1 MLNEHFEKTKEKLD
15 KVGKGFCLAKWTQVT
30 LQLQTGHNHSCH
42 HPVTHKI
49 SELEV
54 AQNPSALH
62 NTNYKKNRRREMME
76 GLRPK
81 ECDYCWNIEDNS
93 NEFSDR
99 VYKSTEPWSMQ
110 YFDEVLKTKGE
121 KDINPKYVEVS
132 FSNICNFKCS
142 YCGPAFSSQWMD
154 EIQQHGSYPTSTN
167 FNNLDY
173 LKSTDQMPIPHNKK
187 NPYVD
192 AFWKWWPDLYKDLHT
207 FRITGGEPLLAK
219 DTFDVL
225 DFINSEPNPNTKL
238 NLSINTN
245 LSAPEKIFN
254 EFREKITKLM
264 DEEKV
269 NEFILFT
276 SCDAHGEHA
285 NYIRHGFNYDL
296 FIERINILLTENPK
310 LTIIIMSTYNALSVP
325 SYKGLIK
332 DVYELKK
339 KYHSAERY
347 YGSSVILDSSYL
359 RWPPHQSVKILD
371 KEWIDEVN
379 SQAQLMD
386 FYEQV
391 RVGDDGYGFTDIE
404 ITKVKRIAEWMKNHD
419 DDSTFL
425 KNRKDFFIFVRHHD
439 MRRGTNFLE
448 IFPEFDELYK
458 KCRKGKV

>member
-132 FSNICNFKCS
+132 FSNVCNFKCS

-225 DFINSEPNPNTKL
+225 DFINSEPNPNRKL

-264 DEEKV
+264 NEERV

-339 KYHSAERY
+339 KYHSAQRY

-391 RVGDDGYGFTDIE
+391 RVGEDGYGFTDIE

-448 IFPEFDELYK
+448 VFPEFDELYK

>member
-49 SELEV
+49 SELEI
-54 AQNPSALH
+54 ADNPSALH
-62 NTNYKKNRRREMME
+62 NTNYKKNRRREMLE
-76 GLRPK
+76 GIKPK

-93 NEFSDR
+93 TDFSDR
-99 VYKSTEPWSMQ
+99 VYKSSEPWSLPHLE
-110 YFDEVLKTKGE
+110 DILKTKGE
-121 KDINPKYVEVS
+121 KDFNPKYVEVS
-132 FSNICNFKCS
+132 FSNVCNFKCS

-225 DFINSEPNPNTKL
+225 DFINESKNPNKVL

-245 LSAPEKIFN
+245 LNAPEKIFN

-264 DEEKV
+264 DEERV

-276 SCDAHGEHA
+276 SCDAYGEQA

-296 FIERINILLTENPK
+296 FMERINILLTENPK

-347 YGSSVILDSSYL
+347 YGRSVILDSSYL

-371 KEWIDEVN
+371 KEWIEVVQE
-379 SQAQLMD
+379 QAQLMD

-391 RVGDDGYGFTDIE
+391 RVGEDGYGFTDIE

-419 DDSTFL
+419 DESTFL
-425 KNRKDFFIFVRHHD
+425 KNR
-439 MRRGTNFLE
+439 
-448 IFPEFDELYK
+448 
-458 KCRKGKV
+458 

>member
-99 VYKSTEPWSMQ
+99 IYKSTEPWSMQ

-225 DFINSEPNPNTKL
+225 DFINSEPNPNRKL

-245 LSAPEKIFN
+245 LNAPEKIFN
-254 EFREKITKLM
+254 EFRDKIKKLM
-264 DEEKV
+264 DEERV

-276 SCDAHGEHA
+276 SCDAYGEQA

-296 FIERINILLTENPK
+296 FMERINILLTENPK

-339 KYHSAERY
+339 KYHSAQRY

-391 RVGDDGYGFTDIE
+391 RVGEDGYGFTDIE

-448 IFPEFDELYK
+448 VFPEFDELYK
-458 KCRKGKV
+458 KCRKGKI

>member
-132 FSNICNFKCS
+132 FSNVCNFKCS

-225 DFINSEPNPNTKL
+225 DFINSEPNPNRKL

-245 LSAPEKIFN
+245 LNAPEKIFN

-264 DEEKV
+264 NEGRV

-285 NYIRHGFNYDL
+285 NYIRHGFNYEL

-391 RVGDDGYGFTDIE
+391 RVGGDGYGFTDIE

-448 IFPEFDELYK
+448 VFPEFDELYK

>member
-132 FSNICNFKCS
+132 FSNVCNFKCS

-225 DFINSEPNPNTKL
+225 DFINSEPNPNRKL

-264 DEEKV
+264 NEERV

-339 KYHSAERY
+339 KYHSAQRY

-391 RVGDDGYGFTDIE
+391 RVGEDGYGFTDIE

-448 IFPEFDELYK
+448 VFPEFDELYK
-458 KCRKGKV
+458 KCRKGKI

>member
-132 FSNICNFKCS
+132 FSNVCNFKCS

-238 NLSINTN
+238 NLSINSN

-264 DEEKV
+264 NEGRV

-285 NYIRHGFNYDL
+285 NYIRHGFNYEL

-391 RVGDDGYGFTDIE
+391 RVGGDGYGFTDIE

-448 IFPEFDELYK
+448 VFPEFDELYK

>member
-99 VYKSTEPWSMQ
+99 IYKSTEPWSMQ
-110 YFDEVLKTKGE
+110 HFDEVLKTKGE

-225 DFINSEPNPNTKL
+225 DFINSEPNPNRKL

-245 LSAPEKIFN
+245 LNAPEKIFN

-264 DEEKV
+264 DEERV

-276 SCDAHGEHA
+276 SCDAHGEQA

-296 FIERINILLTENPK
+296 FMERINILLTENPK

-339 KYHSAERY
+339 KYHSAQRY

-391 RVGDDGYGFTDIE
+391 RVGEDGYGFTDIE

-448 IFPEFDELYK
+448 VFPEFDELYK
-458 KCRKGKV
+458 KCRKGKI

>member
-1 MLNEHFEKTKEKLD
+1 
-15 KVGKGFCLAKWTQVT
+15 
-30 LQLQTGHNHSCH
+30 
-42 HPVTHKI
+42 
-49 SELEV
+49 LEV

-99 VYKSTEPWSMQ
+99 IYKSTEPWSMQ
-110 YFDEVLKTKGE
+110 HFDEVLKTKGE

-207 FRITGGEPLLAK
+207 FRITGGEPLLAN

-225 DFINSEPNPNTKL
+225 DFINSEPNPNKAL

-245 LSAPEKIFN
+245 LNAPEKIFN
-254 EFREKITKLM
+254 EFREKIKKLM
-264 DEEKV
+264 DEDRV

-276 SCDAHGEHA
+276 SCDAHGEQA

-296 FIERINILLTENPK
+296 FMERINILLTENPK

-339 KYHSAERY
+339 KYHSSSRY
-347 YGSSVILDSSYL
+347 YGSSVLLDSSYL

-371 KEWIDEVN
+371 KEWIEEVN

-391 RVGDDGYGFTDIE
+391 RVGEDGS
-404 ITKVKRIAEWMKNHD
+404 K
-419 DDSTFL
+419 STS
-425 KNRKDFFIFVRHHD
+425 
-439 MRRGTNFLE
+439 
-448 IFPEFDELYK
+448 
-458 KCRKGKV
+458 C

>member
-132 FSNICNFKCS
+132 FSNVCNFKCS

-238 NLSINTN
+238 NLSINSN

-264 DEEKV
+264 NEGRV

-276 SCDAHGEHA
+276 SCDAHGEQA
-285 NYIRHGFNYDL
+285 NYIRQGFNYDL

-391 RVGDDGYGFTDIE
+391 RVGGDGYGFTDIE

-448 IFPEFDELYK
+448 VFPEFDELYK

>member
-1 MLNEHFEKTKEKLD
+1 
-15 KVGKGFCLAKWTQVT
+15 
-30 LQLQTGHNHSCH
+30 
-42 HPVTHKI
+42 
-49 SELEV
+49 LEV

-99 VYKSTEPWSMQ
+99 IYKSTEPWSMQ
-110 YFDEVLKTKGE
+110 HFDEVLKTKGE

-132 FSNICNFKCS
+132 FSNVCNFKCS

-225 DFINSEPNPNTKL
+225 DFINSEPNPNRKL

-245 LSAPEKIFN
+245 LNAPEKIFN

-264 DEEKV
+264 DEERV

-276 SCDAHGEHA
+276 SCDAHGEQA

-296 FIERINILLTENPK
+296 FMERINILLTENPK

-339 KYHSAERY
+339 KYHSAQRY

-391 RVGDDGYGFTDIE
+391 RVGEDGYGFTDIE

-448 IFPEFDELYK
+448 VFPEFDELYK
-458 KCRKGKV
+458 KCRKGKI

>member
-132 FSNICNFKCS
+132 FSNVCNFKCS

-225 DFINSEPNPNTKL
+225 DFINSEPNPNRKL

-245 LSAPEKIFN
+245 LNAPEKIFN

-264 DEEKV
+264 DEERV

-276 SCDAHGEHA
+276 SCDAHGEQA

-296 FIERINILLTENPK
+296 FMERINILLTENPK

-339 KYHSAERY
+339 KYHSAQRY

-391 RVGDDGYGFTDIE
+391 RVGEDGYGFTDIE

-448 IFPEFDELYK
+448 VFPEFDELYK
-458 KCRKGKV
+458 KCRKGKI